1 MLNSLEMS
9 QAEMSRADALQERMI
24 QFAVLILK
32 LTAALPTTV
41 PGRHIARQLTR
52 SGTSPAPNYGEAR
65 GAESRADFIHKLGI
79 VLKEL
84 NETEIWLNII
94 LQSRLCPPRLVEPAL
109 EECRQLARIITASVK
124 TTKAGVR
131 K

>member
-1 MLNSLEMS
+1 MTSPEMN
-9 QAEMSRADALQERMI
+9 QTDVHPAKALQERMI
-24 QFAVLILK
+24 NFAVQVLK
-32 LTAALPTTV
+32 LTATLPSTV

-65 GAESRADFIHKLGI
+65 GAESRADFLHKLGI

-84 NETEIWLNII
+84 NETEIWLHII
-94 LQSRLCPPRLVEPAL
+94 MRSQLCAPRLAEPVL

-124 TTKAGVR
+124 TTKAGAR